1 MADQLHQINV
11 GYHPSEDRL
20 LLRINTKAGDE
31 FRVWLTRRY
40 TGVLMGVLNKE
51 IDKYGGLPAVASSP
65 ATTQMFKQGAM
76 EKPYEEERVT
86 NFPLGKAGFL
96 AYAAKTGIG
105 PDQNLNLE
113 ILPENGKGV
122 TLNLNKSLLFMIYN
136 LLSQGINQAAWHLPQ
151 EDYANL
157 KVH

>member
-1 MADQLHQINV
+1 M
-11 GYHPSEDRL
+11 
-20 LLRINTKAGDE
+20 LRINTKAGDE

-40 TGVLMGVLNKE
+40 AGVLMGVLSKE

-86 NFPLGKAGFL
+86 NFPLGKTGFL
-96 AYAAKTGIG
+96 AYAVKTGTG

-113 ILPENGKGV
+113 ILPEEGNGV
-122 TLNLNKSLLFMIYN
+122 TLNLNKSLLFMVYN
-136 LLSQGINQAAWHLPQ
+136 LLSQGINQAAWYLPQ
-151 EDYANL
+151 EEFTNL